1 VIEIRE
7 ATLRRLRVCSYV
19 QLTGFRGSRCRAVRV
34 FRPRGLTKTAL
45 ARGAKQRSRVPCVEM
60 WLSG

>member
-1 VIEIRE
+1 
-7 ATLRRLRVCSYV
+7 LRVCSYV